1 MEKNISG
8 DAQGNG
14 ITSTGARIQSGVS
27 SVSEDAHKKIQSAVD
42 AAQPAVAT
50 ISEGAHNVVD
60 RMAGAATH
68 AAHTVE
74 TGGQH
79 LKDTQERVVQVTSK
93 YVHENPVTSIAI
105 AVGAGFLLSRL
116 MSSR

>member
-1 MEKNISG
+1 MEKNMSG

-14 ITSTGARIQSGVS
+14 TSTGARIQSGVNR
-27 SVSEDAHKKIQSAVD
+27 VSED
-42 AAQPAVAT
+42 
-50 ISEGAHNVVD
+50 AHNVVD
-60 RMAGAATH
+60 RVAGAATH

-79 LKDTQERVVQVTSK
+79 LKDSQERVVHVTRN

-116 MSSR
+116 LSSR